1 VRFSGTYISNPI
13 LNVPKAASCRM
24 AEKAVDI
31 LPFPTFQARLAAR
44 RGSFRSVHLGGGAGI
59 YPRFSG
65 LLFVPAFFF
74 LLCFQNLKV

>member
-1 VRFSGTYISNPI
+1 MYISNPI

-59 YPRFSG
+59 
-65 LLFVPAFFF
+65 
-74 LLCFQNLKV
+74 

>member
-13 LNVPKAASCRM
+13 LNVPDAASCRM

-31 LPFPTFQARLAAR
+31 SLFPTFRTRLAAR
-44 RGSFRSVHLGGGAGI
+44 TGSFHSVHLGGGAGI
-59 YPRFSG
+59 HPLFSG
-65 LLFVPAFFF
+65 LLFISAFFF